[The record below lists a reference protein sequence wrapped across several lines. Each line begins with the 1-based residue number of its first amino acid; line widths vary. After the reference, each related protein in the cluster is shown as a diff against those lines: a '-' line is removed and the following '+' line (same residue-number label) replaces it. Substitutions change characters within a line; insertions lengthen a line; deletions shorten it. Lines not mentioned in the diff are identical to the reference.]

1 MNPMNEQE
9 LEDKIWETASEPIN
23 KSSIHRKVH
32 GRKDNCFKKIDEMI
46 QTSQLKITNPGQ
58 KEMLVV
64 RIDTVYQA
72 EFERVLAYQLNMLEA
87 YRREFDKF
95 KKPMFYTD
103 ESVIHTEPPLP
114 MDESKIGQR
123 IFVDWKKYK
132 IVEEIQIWKTK
143 SKQVIKTLEWM
154 EKQQR
159 AFFGIIIRTNL
170 QRSLGLII
178 ASVAETRIK
187 KCEDAIDYHF
197 EKLLSDNAEDVRAIR
212 QFYQFKDQ
220 L

>member
-1 MNPMNEQE
+1 
-9 LEDKIWETASEPIN
+9 
-23 KSSIHRKVH
+23 
-32 GRKDNCFKKIDEMI
+32 
-46 QTSQLKITNPGQ
+46 
-58 KEMLVV
+58 
-64 RIDTVYQA
+64 
-72 EFERVLAYQLNMLEA
+72 
-87 YRREFDKF
+87 
-95 KKPMFYTD
+95 
-103 ESVIHTEPPLP
+103 
-114 MDESKIGQR
+114 
-123 IFVDWKKYK
+123 
-132 IVEEIQIWKTK
+132 
-143 SKQVIKTLEWM
+143 M

-197 EKLLSDNAEDVRAIR
+197 EKLLSDNPEDVHAIR

>member
-1 MNPMNEQE
+1 MNENE
-9 LEDKIWETASEPIN
+9 LEDRIWQHTDIPVSCTSLWRRVGGDKKRCFDKIA
-23 KSSIHRKVH
+23 
-32 GRKDNCFKKIDEMI
+32 EMI
-46 QTSQLKITNPGQ
+46 LTSRLNYEDSGKY
-58 KEMLVV
+58 KFVV
-64 RIDTVYQA
+64 RLDLSYQA
-72 EFERVLAYQLNMLEA
+72 EFEQALTYQVDILESG
-87 YRREFDKF
+87 RHEFNKLE
-95 KKPMFYTD
+95 KPMFYTD

-123 IFVDWKKYK
+123 VFVDWKKYK
-132 IVEEIQIWKTK
+132 IVEEIEIWKTK

-178 ASVAETRIK
+178 ASAAETRIK

-197 EKLLSDNAEDVRAIR
+197 EKLLSDNPEDVHAIR

>member
-1 MNPMNEQE
+1 MDENE
-9 LEDKIWETASEPIN
+9 LEDKIWKNAGSLIN
-23 KSSIHRKVH
+23 MTKLHKKV
-32 GRKDNCFKKIDEMI
+32 GGDKKRCFDKINDMVR
-46 QTSQLKITNPGQ
+46 TSQLKSVDEG
-58 KEMLVV
+58 KEIKIV
-64 RIDTVYQA
+64 RIGTVYQA

-123 IFVDWKKYK
+123 VFVDWKKYK
-132 IVEEIQIWKTK
+132 IVEEIEIWKTK

-170 QRSLGLII
+170 QRSLGLIRV
-178 ASVAETRIK
+178 SVAETRIK

-197 EKLLSDNAEDVRAIR
+197 EKLLSDNPEDVHAIR